1 MKHFLY
7 RVAETFFQY
16 HSHDI
21 NRFTFVFPN
30 RRAGL
35 FFQQYLSKVA
45 DKAFFSPE
53 IITIGQWFELSSG
66 TSKADQLYQLFTLYE
81 LFQKKGHTQETFDN
95 FAFWGDI
102 ILNDFNE
109 VDKYCVDAGQLFQN
123 ITDLKSIEEQFQS
136 FSENQLVA
144 IRSFWKNF
152 NPMPDKLS
160 QREFVA
166 TWSVL
171 HDLYI
176 EFKQLLKDNRLAYEG
191 MMMREVTEKLEAK
204 EAIDWIADK
213 EFVFVGFNALNACE
227 KRCMQA
233 LRKMNKADFYW
244 DYDSEPLR
252 DPDNPASR
260 FYKENT
266 LKFPSTYSIESTS
279 QSIADKQLKLIQ
291 VPSGVGQVKEIFN
304 LLNYLY
310 PPDTQEESF
319 LQTAIVLPD
328 EQLLL
333 PLLYSVP
340 KQIQKINVTMGYP
353 MNMTPVAGLMDH
365 IFELHRVKKSSGQT
379 VRFYH
384 QNVINILN
392 HQFIVEIEGEVSR
405 QLIQQITA
413 ENKVYIE
420 AEFLHRSEL
429 TSRLFS
435 DNITTENF
443 LSYVKE
449 TLLLLYRRWK
459 TIHEQVNSLE
469 EGFIYQYHS
478 EVSKFQQL
486 IEKHQIINIVNLDTL
501 IRIVREITSLISIPF
516 VGEPLDGLQ
525 VMGVLETRGLDFR
538 NVIISSFNEG
548 VFPGKS
554 FANSLIPYQLRKGFE
569 LPTYEHSDAVSSYN
583 FYRLLHHAD
592 SIFFIS
598 DTRSENGSTGE
609 VSRYYYQLK
618 YYYHLDIE
626 VKMTSADVVFNS
638 PGDLNVKKDAR
649 ILELLKAYTT
659 QNQFS
664 KALSASAINTYINCP
679 LQFCLSYLETIQTR
693 DEIIETIESDTFGN
707 ILHAVMAELYT
718 PFTSQLVTD
727 ENIKDLLTNEPYIE
741 RLISQA
747 FGHYYFKKPKGTI
760 VELEGNHLLIA
771 TILKKYIKGIL
782 NRDRDHAP
790 FVYIGGEKQVRSSIA
805 TKFGKVNLKGYIDRI
820 DQKEDKIRILD
831 YKTGSGNLSFN
842 DWDSMFEHNITASK
856 RPKHIL
862 QTLLYGY
869 LYKDETNQTIITPGL
884 FYTKQVFKEPFST
897 ELIFKSKPN
906 ENNTIHNYY
915 DYENEF
921 LPRLISCIEEMMN
934 PDIPFFQTHV
944 KDNCTYCDFKTICKR

>member
-35 FFQQYLSKVA
+35 FFQQYLAKVA

-53 IITIGQWFELSSG
+53 IITIGQLFESASG
-66 TSKADQLYQLFTLYE
+66 TRKADQLYQLFTLYE
-81 LFQKKGHTQETFDN
+81 LFQKKGNSLESFDS

-136 FSENQLVA
+136 FSENQLAA

-160 QREFVA
+160 QHEFVA
-166 TWSVL
+166 TWSIL
-171 HDLYI
+171 HELYN
-176 EFKQLLKDNRLAYEG
+176 EFKQTLKDNQLAYEG
-191 MMMREVTEKLEAK
+191 MMMREVTEKLEAN
-204 EAIDWIADK
+204 EANDWIADK
-213 EFVFVGFNALNACE
+213 QFVFVGFNALNACE
-227 KRCMQA
+227 KRCMLA
-233 LRKMNKADFYW
+233 LLKMNKADFYW

-252 DPDNPASR
+252 DPENPASR

-266 LKFPSTYSIESTS
+266 LKFPSYYSIGATIQTLS
-279 QSIADKQLKLIQ
+279 DKKLQLIQ
-291 VPSGVGQVKEIFN
+291 VPSGVGQAKEVYN
-304 LLNYLY
+304 LLNQLY
-310 PPDTQEESF
+310 PPDTHEESF

-333 PLLYSVP
+333 PLLYSIP
-340 KQIQKINVTMGYP
+340 KQIKKINVTMGYP

-365 IFELHRVKKSSGQT
+365 IFELHRVKKNSGTT

-392 HQFIVEIEGEVSR
+392 HQFIAEIEGDVSR
-405 QLIQQITA
+405 QLIHQITA

-420 AEFLHRSEL
+420 AEYLHRSDI
-429 TSRLFS
+429 TASLFRS
-435 DNITTENF
+435 EVSTENF

-459 TIHEQVNSLE
+459 ALHEEVNSLE

-478 EVSKFQQL
+478 EVGKLQKL
-486 IEKHQIINIVNLDTL
+486 IYDNQTIKLVSLDTL
-501 IRIVREITSLISIPF
+501 IRIVRELTSLISIPF

-538 NVIISSFNEG
+538 NIIISSFNEG

-554 FANSLIPYQLRKGFE
+554 FSNSFIPYQLRKGFE
-569 LPTYEHSDAVSSYN
+569 LPTYEHADAVSSYN

-598 DTRSENGSTGE
+598 DTRSEGGSSGE

-626 VKMTSADVVFNS
+626 IKTTSADVVLHS
-638 PGDLNVKKDAR
+638 PGELNVKKDAR
-649 ILELLKAYTT
+649 ILDILKAYTT
-659 QNQFS
+659 QGQDS

-679 LQFCLSYLETIQTR
+679 LQFCLSYLETLKTR
-693 DEIIETIESDTFGN
+693 DEITETIESDTFGN
-707 ILHAVMAELYT
+707 ILHAVMAEIYT
-718 PFTSQLVTD
+718 PFTSQLVNA
-727 ENIKDLLTNEPYIE
+727 ENIKLLLTNETMIE
-741 RLISQA
+741 RLIAQA
-747 FGHYYFKKPKGTI
+747 FAYYYFKKPKGTL
-760 VELEGNHLLIA
+760 VELEGNNLLIA
-771 TILKKYIKGIL
+771 KILKKYIKGIL
-782 NRDRDHAP
+782 KRDLEHAP
-790 FVYIGGEKQVRSSIA
+790 FVYIEGEKKVRSVLA
-805 TKFGKVNLKGYIDRI
+805 TKFGNVNLKGYIDRI
-820 DQKEDKIRILD
+820 DQKEGKIRILD
-831 YKTGSGNLSFN
+831 YKTGGGDLSFN
-842 DWDSMFEHNITASK
+842 DWDAMFEHNIKASK

-862 QTLLYGY
+862 QTFLYGY
-869 LYKDETNQTIITPGL
+869 LYKDQTDQKVITPGL
-884 FYTKQVFKEPFST
+884 FYTKRVFDEHFST
-897 ELIFKSKPN
+897 DLSYKN
-906 ENNTIHNYY
+906 EQKDTNTIQNYY

-921 LPRLISCIEEMMN
+921 LSRLTTCIEEIMN
-934 PDIPFFQTHV
+934 PDIPFFQTLI
-944 KDNCTYCDFKTICKR
+944 KENCSYCDFKTICKR

>member
-7 RVAETFFQY
+7 RVAETFFKY

-53 IITIGQWFELSSG
+53 IITIGQWFELASG

-81 LFQKKGHTQETFDN
+81 LFQKKGNTQETFDN

-109 VDKYCVDAGQLFQN
+109 VDKYCVNAGQLFQN

-136 FSENQLVA
+136 FSENQLAA

-160 QREFVA
+160 QQEFVA
-166 TWSVL
+166 TWSIL
-171 HDLYI
+171 NELYT
-176 EFKQLLKDNRLAYEG
+176 EFKQHLKDNQLAYEG
-191 MMMREVTEKLEAK
+191 MMMREVAEKFEAN
-204 EAIDWIADK
+204 ETIDWIADK

-227 KRCMQA
+227 KRCMLA
-233 LRKMNKADFYW
+233 LRRMNKADFYW

-252 DPDNPASR
+252 DPENPASR
-260 FYKENT
+260 FYTENT
-266 LKFPSTYSIESTS
+266 LKFPSTYSIESTI
-279 QSIADKQLKLIQ
+279 QSLADKQLQLIQ
-291 VPSGVGQVKEIFN
+291 VPSGVGQAKEIFN
-304 LLNYLY
+304 LLNQLY
-310 PPDTQEESF
+310 PPDTREESF

-340 KQIQKINVTMGYP
+340 KQIKKINVTMGYP

-365 IFELHRVKKSSGQT
+365 IYELHRVKKSAGPT

-392 HQFIVEIEGEVSR
+392 HQFIAEIEEDVSR

-413 ENKVYIE
+413 ENKVYVE
-420 AEFLHRSEL
+420 ADYLHRSIL
-429 TSRLFS
+429 TTSLFS
-435 DNITTENF
+435 ASVTTDNF

-449 TLLLLYRRWK
+449 TLLLLYRKWK
-459 TIHEQVNSLE
+459 SLHMEVNSLE

-478 EVSKFQQL
+478 EVSKLQQL
-486 IEKHQIINIVNLDTL
+486 IDKNKAINLINLDTL
-501 IRIVREITSLISIPF
+501 IRILRELSTLISIPF

-538 NVIISSFNEG
+538 NIIISSFNEG
-548 VFPGKS
+548 VFPKKS
-554 FANSLIPYQLRKGFE
+554 FSNSFIPYQLRKGFE
-569 LPTYEHSDAVSSYN
+569 LPTYEHADAVSSYN

-598 DTRSENGSTGE
+598 DTRSEGGTTGE

-618 YYYHLDIE
+618 YFYHLDIE
-626 VKMTSADVVFNS
+626 VKTTSSDVVFHS
-638 PGDLNVKKDAR
+638 PGDLNLKKDAR
-649 ILELLKAYTT
+649 ILDLLKAYTS
-659 QNQFS
+659 QEPS
-664 KALSASAINTYINCP
+664 GKALSASAINTYINCP
-679 LQFCLSYLETIQTR
+679 LQFCLSYLETLQTR
-693 DEIIETIESDTFGN
+693 DEITETIESDTFGN

-718 PFTSQLVTD
+718 PFTAQLVD
-727 ENIKDLLTNEPYIE
+727 CENIKDLMTNDSLIE
-741 RLISQA
+741 RLIAQA
-747 FGHYYFKKPKGTI
+747 FGHYYFKKPKGTL

-782 NRDRDHAP
+782 KRDAEHAP
-790 FVYIGGEKQVRSSIA
+790 FIYIGSEKKVRSVIP
-805 TKFGKVNLKGYIDRI
+805 TKFGGVNLKGFIDRI
-820 DQKEDKIRILD
+820 DQKDGKIRILD
-831 YKTGSGNLSFN
+831 YKTGGGDLSFS
-842 DWDSMFEHNITASK
+842 DWDSMFEHDIPVSK

-862 QTLLYGY
+862 QTMLYGY
-869 LYKDETNQTIITPGL
+869 LYKDDTDQHVIIPGL
-884 FYTKQVFKEPFST
+884 FYTKHVFKDSFST
-897 ELIFKSKPN
+897 DLIFKSKPN
-906 ENNTIHNYY
+906 EHNTIKNYY

-921 LPRLISCIEEMMN
+921 LPRLTSCIEEMMN
-934 PDIPFFQTHV
+934 PDIPFFQTQV
-944 KDNCTYCDFKTICKR
+944 KENCKYCDFNTICKR